1 MEAVVGLVGVALGAS
16 LAPVLDWVRQHRT
29 TREQRRQE
37 LLELVAGFVSVS
49 GDQLIAESSG
59 SAAEPWTLDV
69 GFRANSARWRL
80 RLLAPLDVARA
91 ADEYAA
97 ASDALRKRVQAAG
110 GWDGDQIAAEWDAW
124 QEAAE
129 VLITAARTHLHRA

>member
-1 MEAVVGLVGVALGAS
+1 VCGIL
-16 LAPVLDWVRQHRT
+16 
-29 TREQRRQE
+29 
-37 LLELVAGFVSVS
+37 VS
-49 GDQLIAESSG
+49 GQCRPGI
-59 SAAEPWTLDV
+59 
-69 GFRANSARWRL
+69 
-80 RLLAPLDVARA
+80 ARA

-110 GWDGDQIAAEWDAW
+110 GWDGDQIAAEWDAR